1 MKKIILIGL
10 LSLMSSVYALEV
22 VSTEKTKEETVQKV
36 EKVEEVKANNNT
48 YLYEFDLSSVGQA
61 DKSIHKYMT
70 NNLET
75 VSTVDGLRDV
85 MFKNWKLGKEYSKN
99 IMFKTSKIEGEK
111 LVCKYNNGLVI
122 KVKNYGNYDKNC
134 PLKD

>member
-1 MKKIILIGL
+1 MKKIILVGL
-10 LSLMSSVYALEV
+10 LSLISSVYAMEV
-22 VSTEKTKEETVQKV
+22 VTEKPKEDSVQVVKEVDTVKP
-36 EKVEEVKANNNT
+36 NNNT

-70 NNLET
+70 NNLDT
-75 VSTVDGLRDV
+75 VSTVDGLREV

-99 IMFKTSKIEGEK
+99 IAFKSSKIEGEK

-122 KVKNYGNYDKNC
+122 KIKNYGDYDKNC

>member
-22 VSTEKTKEETVQKV
+22 VSAEKTKEESVQ
-36 EKVEEVKANNNT
+36 KVEEVKANNNT

-75 VSTVDGLRDV
+75 VSTVDGLREV

-99 IMFKTSKIEGEK
+99 LTFKTSKVEGEK

>member
-22 VSTEKTKEETVQKV
+22 VSAEKTKEESVQ
-36 EKVEEVKANNNT
+36 KVEEVKTNNNT

-75 VSTVDGLRDV
+75 VSTVDGLREV